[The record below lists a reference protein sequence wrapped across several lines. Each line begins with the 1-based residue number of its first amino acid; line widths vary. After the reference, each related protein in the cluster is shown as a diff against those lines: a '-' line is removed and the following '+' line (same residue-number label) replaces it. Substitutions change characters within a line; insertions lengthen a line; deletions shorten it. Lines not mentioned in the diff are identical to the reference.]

1 MFWPSNQLPLCNKKI
16 LRKNILLNLFGPPT
30 LWSNG
35 SILREWWC
43 FEASIGK
50 SPVTPSPQ
58 YWTPLHQG
66 NLLSDGENAWLTNLM
81 IASESKEFFAKLSHP
96 TKISNIPHS
105 HNMSPLIVSFFCKSR
120 DDLAGNLRR
129 WWFWWKALQLIG
141 RYFHILP
148 CGGSTAN
155 SGDVYCTFQQDLT
168 ISICSKKYFTTKY
181 NFPICVCHLGEA
193 IMQDCF
199 SKKT

>member
-1 MFWPSNQLPLCNKKI
+1 MVFWGINREIPCHPLTTI
-16 LRKNILLNLFGPPT
+16 LDTIAPGQPT
-30 LWSNG
+30 
-35 SILREWWC
+35 EWW
-43 FEASIGK
+43 GK
-50 SPVTPSPQ
+50 CLTDQSDDCQRIKRIFCKVLTSHKNLQ
-58 YWTPLHQG
+58 Y
-66 NLLSDGENAWLTNLM
+66 
-81 IASESKEFFAKLSHP
+81 
-96 TKISNIPHS
+96 S

-168 ISICSKKYFTTKY
+168 ISICSKKDFTTKY

>member
-1 MFWPSNQLPLCNKKI
+1 MVFWGINREIPCHPLTTI
-16 LRKNILLNLFGPPT
+16 LDTIAPGQPT
-30 LWSNG
+30 
-35 SILREWWC
+35 EWWGKC
-43 FEASIGK
+43 LTDQSDDCQRIKRSSYIPQK
-50 SPVTPSPQ
+50 SPIFSQ
-58 YWTPLHQG
+58 Y
-66 NLLSDGENAWLTNLM
+66 
-81 IASESKEFFAKLSHP
+81 
-96 TKISNIPHS
+96 
-105 HNMSPLIVSFFCKSR
+105 VSIDCKSR
-120 DDLAGNLRR
+120 DDLSGNLQR

-168 ISICSKKYFTTKY
+168 ISICSKKDFTTKY